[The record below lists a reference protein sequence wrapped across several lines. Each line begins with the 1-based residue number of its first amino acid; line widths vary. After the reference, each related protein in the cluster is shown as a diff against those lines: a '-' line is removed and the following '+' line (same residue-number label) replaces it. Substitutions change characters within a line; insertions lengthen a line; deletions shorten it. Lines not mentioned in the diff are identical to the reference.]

1 MLTKWFAYYKQ
12 GDKRPY
18 FRLVAAEG
26 LAVAELMAGEL
37 ANRDKIELVGII
49 IAPELYQEGE

>member
-18 FRLVAAEG
+18 FKLVAAEG
-26 LAVAELMAGEL
+26 LAMAELMAGEL
-37 ANRDKIELVGII
+37 AARGKDKLIGVI